1 MDDRETERL
10 RAWTYRRQLLAE
22 PAPSALD
29 ALSTIVAVYSSHPT
43 APLAL
48 AARSPGTGPRE
59 FARLEGE
66 REAVRIPAMRG
77 SIFLVPASTA
87 SRIFAATRTRLETRA
102 GNLAYFGVSLDDYLR
117 LKPAV
122 LDVLD
127 IPCTPAEMAAA
138 LPGEGALTVVART
151 LAREGLVLRIGSSLR
166 ADDWRYVA
174 TKAWLGRP
182 LADED
187 AEASLTWL
195 AGEYL
200 RALGPATVA
209 DFAWWAGVPKG
220 RARKAI
226 DGAGVVEVLP
236 GHFLPAEDV
245 DAFEV
250 AAPIDPHALILL
262 PKWDSYTMAYPAGGR
277 DRLVRPAHGELAYS
291 RRASGATVGDGL
303 PLVLRGGRA
312 VAAWSHRFA
321 GDRME
326 VRLAPFEDAPPLPDA
341 VFEGVGSMLGAS
353 KVVVAQP
360 TP

>member
-1 MDDRETERL
+1 MDERETEQL
-10 RAWTYRRQLLAE
+10 RAWTYRRQLLAK

-29 ALSTIVAVYSSHPT
+29 ALTAIVAVYSSHPT

-48 AARSPGTGPRE
+48 AARSHGTGPHE
-59 FARLEGE
+59 FARLEEE
-66 REAVRIPAMRG
+66 RDAIRIPAMRG

-87 SRIFAATRTRLETRA
+87 PRIFAATRTRLETRA
-102 GNLAYFGVSLDDYLR
+102 GNLAYFGMSLDDYRR
-117 LKPAV
+117 LKPALLEV
-122 LDVLD
+122 LDR
-127 IPCTPAEMAAA
+127 PRTPAEMAAA
-138 LPGEGALTVVART
+138 LPGERALTVVART
-151 LAREGLVLRIGSSLR
+151 LAREGLALRIGSSLR

-174 TKAWLGRP
+174 TEAWLGRP

-187 AEASLTWL
+187 AETSMIWL

-226 DGAGVVEVLP
+226 GAVGVVEVLP

-245 DAFEV
+245 DAFQ
-250 AAPIDPHALILL
+250 AGAPIDPNALVLL

-277 DRLVRPAHGELAYS
+277 DRLVRPEQAEFAYS
-291 RRASGATVGDGL
+291 RRASGATIGDGL

-321 GDRME
+321 GDRVE
-326 VRLAPFEDAPPLPDA
+326 VRLAPFESMPPLPDA

-353 KVVVAQP
+353 EVVVQP
-360 TP
+360 SP